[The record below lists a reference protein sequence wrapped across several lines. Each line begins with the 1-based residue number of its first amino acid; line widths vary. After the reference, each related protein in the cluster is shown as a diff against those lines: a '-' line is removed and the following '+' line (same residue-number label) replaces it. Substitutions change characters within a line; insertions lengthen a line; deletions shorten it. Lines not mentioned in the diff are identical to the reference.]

1 MVLNVVAYK
10 FKLQKTKDNNLEFLF
25 EEGFTPGLQALL
37 WISIVSPPLYTGLL
51 YDKMSLAVFLQGP
64 YP

>member
-1 MVLNVVAYK
+1 MLKVVSYK

-37 WISIVSPPLYTGLL
+37 WISIVSPPLYPGLL
-51 YDKMSLAVFLQGP
+51 FNDKMSLAVFLQGP